1 MLGWMLALLDWSS
14 GTWAVVFSAIGLMV
28 AVAARFDAR
37 RAAKAAE
44 ESAEQQRRA
53 ADLAEQG
60 LSLERERSHREVGD
74 YTERVA
80 PLWEA
85 SAEGPDGFFRTD
97 GSHMLGSLRNS
108 GLHGARILVA
118 ALDVAGPRAGM
129 QTRCRDSGDD
139 QWQDEPHVPP
149 GSVLELR
156 CDLSGL
162 PINSDARPM
171 VYMDYDAPGLN
182 HPMFGVTIE
191 LLRRGV
197 GANGQP
203 QWKVGAIRNDL
214 RP

>member
-1 MLGWMLALLDWSS
+1 MLAFLSWSS
-14 GTWAVVFSAIGLMV
+14 GTWAVVFSAIGVIV
-28 AVAARFDAR
+28 AIVARLDAR

-53 ADLAEQG
+53 TDLAEQA
-60 LSLERERSHREVGD
+60 LSLERERSHREVGA

-80 PLWEA
+80 PRWEA
-85 SAEGPDGFFRTD
+85 AAEGADGFFRTD
-97 GSHMLGSLRNS
+97 GSCMFGSLRNC

-118 ALDVAGPRAGM
+118 ALDVAGPREGM

-139 QWQDEPHVPP
+139 RWDGEPHVPP

-162 PINSDARPM
+162 PINGDARPLI
-171 VYMDYDAPGLN
+171 YMDYDAPGLN

-191 LLRRGV
+191 LLRT
-197 GANGQP
+197 GAGADGRP
-203 QWKVGAIRNDL
+203 EWKVEAIRNDL
-214 RP
+214 RA